1 MRATFIALFLLTAC
15 GGEKTA
21 DKPETTPTTQ
31 PSDPSPAAR
40 AAGTEAKE
48 VKEVNEA
55 NEAKAE
61 VKAEPKAEAKL
72 PNGLT
77 KAELA
82 EKRKKINQRVEEMTS
97 RVNKSAQP
105 VGAR

>member
-1 MRATFIALFLLTAC
+1 MRATFIALFLLTGC
-15 GGEKTA
+15 GGEKTT
-21 DKPETTPTTQ
+21 DKPETTPTTTQ

-40 AAGTEAKE
+40 AAAAGGTEAKVE
-48 VKEVNEA
+48 VKP
-55 NEAKAE
+55 
-61 VKAEPKAEAKL
+61 EPKAEAKL

-97 RVNKSAQP
+97 RVGKSAQP
-105 VGAR
+105 GSSR

>member
-21 DKPETTPTTQ
+21 DKPETTPTATTQ

-40 AAGTEAKE
+40 AAAAGGTEAKVE
-48 VKEVNEA
+48 VKP
-55 NEAKAE
+55 
-61 VKAEPKAEAKL
+61 EPKPEAKL

-97 RVNKSAQP
+97 RVSKSAQP
-105 VGAR
+105 GSSR